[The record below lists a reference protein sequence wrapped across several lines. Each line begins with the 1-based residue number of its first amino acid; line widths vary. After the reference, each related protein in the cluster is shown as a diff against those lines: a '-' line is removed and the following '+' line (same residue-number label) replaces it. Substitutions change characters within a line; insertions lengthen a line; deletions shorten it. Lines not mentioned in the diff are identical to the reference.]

1 MQEAVAKCIE
11 RIKIVSDKVGELRK
25 FTNGTIK
32 MVPATIVSVKATV
45 ERLAVLL
52 DLVNDQTK
60 ESKTAIVEATTL
72 LHDCKQMLIDNRQ
85 VMFTEMQKQLSEVNA
100 KCDRVVE
107 KLRLLE
113 TWVPERPP
121 YQVPPEQQR
130 PASSSQA
137 APDLF
142 DCGAPDACAA
152 GNSRTAVNH
161 PDPGDAHP
169 AGYEHDGPKGT
180 PLREAL
186 GHIPELGKF
195 SCKSFDA

>member
-25 FTNGTIK
+25 FTTGSIGEVMGTIK

-85 VMFTEMQKQLSEVNA
+85 VM
-100 KCDRVVE
+100 CDV
-107 KLRLLE
+107 
-113 TWVPERPP
+113 
-121 YQVPPEQQR
+121 Y
-130 PASSSQA
+130 
-137 APDLF
+137 
-142 DCGAPDACAA
+142 
-152 GNSRTAVNH
+152 
-161 PDPGDAHP
+161 
-169 AGYEHDGPKGT
+169 
-180 PLREAL
+180 
-186 GHIPELGKF
+186 
-195 SCKSFDA
+195 